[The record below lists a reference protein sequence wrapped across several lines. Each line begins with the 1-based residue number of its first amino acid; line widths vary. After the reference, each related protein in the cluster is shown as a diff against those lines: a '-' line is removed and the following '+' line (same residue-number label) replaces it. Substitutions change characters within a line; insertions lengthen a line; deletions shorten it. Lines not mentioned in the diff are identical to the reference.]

1 MITIHNIK
9 KEEQEKRL
17 LEVISKSMSLRDI
30 ITFEKEKLQIII
42 DFLEQNNINNLDNIS
57 MIGIGTYSRVFK
69 INNFV
74 IKIGLAKIRKDIIKS
89 SNVAEEIIRL
99 NIKFVTEKIT
109 MVVGIVIQKLAEK
122 YENKCEEDLYN
133 LFSSLR
139 EEKLIWTD
147 VKYENVGKIN
157 EKLVV
162 IDTDDIF
169 YEKDFNIIWSTPL
182 FQKFEERYKKER
194 RM

>member
-1 MITIHNIK
+1 MK
-9 KEEQEKRL
+9 KEGQEKRL
-17 LEVISKSMSLRDI
+17 LELISKSMSLRDI
-30 ITFEKEKLQIII
+30 ITYEKEKLQIII
-42 DFLEQNNINNLDNIS
+42 DFLEQNNINNLDNTS

-182 FQKFEERYKKER
+182 FQKFEEKYKKER